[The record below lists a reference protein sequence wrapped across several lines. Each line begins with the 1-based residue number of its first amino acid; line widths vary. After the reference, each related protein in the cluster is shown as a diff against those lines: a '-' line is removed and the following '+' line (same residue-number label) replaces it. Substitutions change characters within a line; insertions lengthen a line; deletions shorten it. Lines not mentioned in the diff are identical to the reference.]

1 MIFERLNGYFQ
12 LGKVGNYNRLRPHML
27 RKYHASQLA
36 EAGMSTDH
44 INLLQGRKLQGV
56 AHESYIRINP
66 ETLRQEYINALPYI
80 VIEDI
85 NKYKTEVETLTDEN
99 KELKTELTNIFERL
113 EKLEQNKPT
122 WNEFIKEV
130 KKNESV

>member
-1 MIFERLNGYFQ
+1 
-12 LGKVGNYNRLRPHML
+12 ML

-44 INLLQGRKLQGV
+44 INLLQGRKVTGV

-66 ETLRQEYINALPYI
+66 ETLRQEYINALPYL

-85 NKYKTEVETLTDEN
+85 NKYKSEVEVLKEEN
-99 KELKTELTNIFERL
+99 QHYKSNLDNLWEELN
-113 EKLEQNKPT
+113 N
-122 WNEFIKEV
+122 IKERQNIWEDL
-130 KKNESV
+130 KK

>member
-1 MIFERLNGYFQ
+1 M
-12 LGKVGNYNRLRPHML
+12 LGKVGNYNRLRPHAM
-27 RKYHASQLA
+27 RKFHASQLA
-36 EAGMSTDH
+36 EAGMSTEH
-44 INLLQGRKLQGV
+44 INLLQGRKVPGI

>member
-1 MIFERLNGYFQ
+1 
-12 LGKVGNYNRLRPHML
+12 ML

-44 INLLQGRKLQGV
+44 INLLQGRKVTGV

-122 WNEFIKEV
+122 WNEFIRK
-130 KKNESV
+130 

>member
-1 MIFERLNGYFQ
+1 MAFERLNAYFQ

-44 INLLQGRKLQGV
+44 INLLQGRKVTGV
-56 AHESYIRINP
+56 AHESYIRLNP
-66 ETLRQEYINALPYI
+66 EKLRDEYIEALPYL

-85 NKYKTEVETLTDEN
+85 NKFKTENTILREEN
-99 KELKTELTNIFERL
+99 QQYKLKEEKINNILERL
-113 EKLEQNKPT
+113 EKLEQGD
-122 WNEFIKEV
+122 
-130 KKNESV
+130 